1 MDIVQMSVGM
11 HQASLQN
18 SISISVMKIAMNR
31 GVEAATTQIADM
43 MNTNM
48 AVDTSKGTNID
59 ARV

>member
-1 MDIVQMSVGM
+1 MDIAQMSAGM

-18 SISISVMKIAMNR
+18 AISISVMKLAMNS

-43 MNTNM
+43 MNINM

>member
-1 MDIVQMSVGM
+1 MDIGAMSMGM

-18 SISISVMKIAMNR
+18 AISISVMKIAMNS
-31 GVEAATTQIADM
+31 GVEAATTQITDM
-43 MNTNM
+43 MNANM